1 MLEKLYTTKMT
12 GNAKTL
18 RKRFSKIRSKQGRA
32 SRAAAA
38 AAAVTLS
45 CTAVFA
51 TVVMAAVDGR
61 DVPNGQLIINGS
73 SSGVDIVKIPTVLTT
88 DTDSYYIPIR
98 EVFEKLGYTIVYD
111 VDRKKYADIIGIHP
125 EDTFPSYD
133 DRSGRQAENYLNWRK
148 GLVANETDNYIY
160 GQTSWYNQF
169 PLIEVTAPNGDVLLW
184 QVGCQHGF
192 HFSGPVMIDSTVY
205 VPVRELAY
213 TLGGYDNLKWDD
225 AAHDTYYEG
234 VVDFNKED
242 LVITIEY

>member
-1 MLEKLYTTKMT
+1 MT
-12 GNAKTL
+12 GSAKTL
-18 RKRFSKIRSKQGRA
+18 QKRFSKIRSKQGRA

-45 CTAVFA
+45 CTALFA

-88 DTDSYYIPIR
+88 DTDSYYIPLR

-111 VDRKKYADIIGIHP
+111 VDREKYSELLSASP
-125 EDTFPSYD
+125 ESTFPGYEGSSGLPDNYNEWM
-133 DRSGRQAENYLNWRK
+133 RS
-148 GLVANETDNYIY
+148 LVTNDIDKYIY
-160 GQTSWYNQF
+160 GQTSWYNQL
-169 PLIEVTAPNGDVLLW
+169 PLIEVTAPNGDVQLW
-184 QVGCQHGF
+184 QAGCQHGF

-242 LVITIEY
+242 LIITIEY

>member
-1 MLEKLYTTKMT
+1 MLEKLYTRKMT

-18 RKRFSKIRSKQGRA
+18 RKRFSKIRSRQGRA

-88 DTDSYYIPIR
+88 DTDSYYIPLR

-111 VDRKKYADIIGIHP
+111 VDREKYSEEVRSYP
-125 EDTFPSYD
+125 TETFPSYD
-133 DRSGRQAENYLNWRK
+133 KPAPDNYDEWMRS
-148 GLVANETDNYIY
+148 LVTNDIDKYIY
-160 GQTSWYNQF
+160 GQTSGYNQL
-169 PLIEVTAPNGDVLLW
+169 PLIEVTAPNGDVQLW
-184 QVGCQHGF
+184 QAGCQHGF

>member
-12 GNAKTL
+12 GSAKTL
-18 RKRFSKIRSKQGRA
+18 RKRFSKIRSRQGRV
-32 SRAAAA
+32 SRVAAA

-45 CTAVFA
+45 CTALFA

-88 DTDSYYIPIR
+88 DTDSYYIPLR

-111 VDRKKYADIIGIHP
+111 VDREKYSELLSAFP
-125 EDTFPSYD
+125 ESTFPGYEGSSGLPDNYNEWM
-133 DRSGRQAENYLNWRK
+133 RS
-148 GLVANETDNYIY
+148 LVTNDIDKYIY
-160 GQTSWYNQF
+160 GQTSWYNQL
-169 PLIEVTAPNGDVLLW
+169 PLIEVTAPNGDVQLW
-184 QVGCQHGF
+184 QAGCQRGF